1 MAKRSIFKD
10 EVKDARL
17 PLDGRILSCIDYNT
31 AMVRETL
38 DKCHDEAVKLA
49 KDVQLLKEDEAYD
62 AGVYVQVHNLQNSAN
77 SVAQLVGLLEMLL
90 EHMTADLRVIYDKR
104 RELYQQYLL
113 RLAEQTEL
121 IRKEERKKIE
131 RERIS
136 RKRKEQSINL

>member
-1 MAKRSIFKD
+1 MARKSIFKD

-31 AMVRETL
+31 AQVQNAL
-38 DKCHDEAVKLA
+38 KQCHYEAIKLS
-49 KDVQLLKEDEAYD
+49 KDVQRLSDQEAYD

-77 SVAQLVGLLEMLL
+77 SVAQFVGLLEMLL
-90 EHMTADLRVIYDKR
+90 EHMTADLRIIYDKR

-121 IRKEERKKIE
+121 SRKEERKKIE

-136 RKRKEQSINL
+136 RKRKEQSINQ